1 MHLPAKADARNLRG
15 GDATL
20 PQQLADS
27 ALTGLPPVVWILLR
41 PTAARRSEG
50 LVFVDG
56 GSDDRACFVDEQGA
70 RPSCTDIDP

>member
-1 MHLPAKADARNLRG
+1 MHLPAEADARNLRG
-15 GDATL
+15 RGATL
-20 PQQLADS
+20 LQQLPNS
-27 ALTGLPPVVWILLR
+27 ALTGLPPVVGILFR

-70 RPSCTDIDP
+70 RPSRADIDA

>member
-15 GDATL
+15 WGVTL
-20 PQQLADS
+20 LQQLAHS
-27 ALTGLPPVVWILLR
+27 ALTGLPPVMGILFR

-50 LVFVDG
+50 LVFVNG

-70 RPSCTDIDP
+70 RPSRADIDA